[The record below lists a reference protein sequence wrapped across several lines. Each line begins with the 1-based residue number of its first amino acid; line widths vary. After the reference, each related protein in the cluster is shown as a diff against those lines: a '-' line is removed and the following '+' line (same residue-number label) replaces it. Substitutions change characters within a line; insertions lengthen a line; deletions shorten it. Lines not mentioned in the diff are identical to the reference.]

1 MLRTVLVCRVVDS
14 FCAHCSMV
22 RPLSQQGRRMLLND
36 SSLLRSCLKRVH
48 PTSKDDLYIEL
59 SMVEK
64 YILLAGHSD
73 DTKDDGDG
81 AKVHEMRM
89 FLDKCL
95 QTCPSLRP
103 SLCYNHVVAHG
114 PPQLQLPH
122 RRHGWS
128 HARYIVSGL
137 CSFYFSYCNAP
148 FDLTF
153 CCFICFVSF
162 IIEMHGTRW

>member
-1 MLRTVLVCRVVDS
+1 
-14 FCAHCSMV
+14 
-22 RPLSQQGRRMLLND
+22 MLLND

-48 PTSKDDLYIEL
+48 PSSKDDLYIEL

-64 YILLAGHSD
+64 HILLAGNSD

-81 AKVHEMRM
+81 DKVHEMRV

-128 HARYIVSGL
+128 HARYIVSVL
-137 CSFYFSYCNAP
+137 FFCPPPDPMLP
-148 FDLTF
+148 FVDLTF
-153 CCFICFVSF
+153 CCFFICFVSF